1 MTQRHA
7 GTPTETLAAS
17 CPALPQERTTWP
29 LLLLAIAAS
38 LSSPSDVRA
47 QSAFVAT
54 PVRDFQYVGAP
65 AMRMPT
71 AVAVDAAGGVFV
83 ADGVNDRI
91 LRFGPDGK
99 MSAEI
104 RRVGDKTLSRP
115 MSVKIDAKGQL
126 WIADTGNGRVLVR
139 ATDGTLVRE
148 IAPQPGKGG
157 RKADI
162 TDMVV
167 CGDGETV
174 WLVDN
179 DNHRLIRFGTDADQP
194 ALFGVKGEALGQ
206 LHHPFMAASGKNG
219 DLFVS
224 DVINARVHVLTAAG
238 EFTRTIGSY
247 GLDIGQSYRPKGV
260 AVDAQD
266 NVWVADGTLG
276 VVQVFTSAGRIVDV
290 LRDEAGRP
298 FRFDSPCGITFD
310 TQGHLYVVELVP
322 ARVRKLRIAATP
334 LAAPLAEAPRREV
347 AAGNRARN
355 CTVCHL
361 EWMPQFDQGRGTRL
375 MDPPDSPAN
384 DPLVSRSAACLS
396 CHDGSVV
403 DSRRRVWQEHGH
415 LTGVEPSASVKVPPH
430 LPLLNGQMSCRTCH
444 SAHASGEPQGDITTA
459 VFLRVPNTAGE
470 LCISCHQAHT
480 RGPKLGTH
488 PTGGM
493 PWAIPQA
500 LIDAGARVGPNPRE
514 LTCQVCHTP
523 HGAANDHL
531 LLMPTDSNQLC
542 LTCHDRIRPG
552 MFRDGA
558 TEHPLFPKADAEQA
572 AAVLKLGT
580 KLAQD
585 GTLLCLSC
593 HKLHHGKA
601 ERFML
606 VGELRDSEMCLT
618 CHADKKTVFGT
629 SHDLREKFPS
639 EANRLGMTAHTGGT
653 CSSCHMF
660 HRYAR
665 APENSELDP
674 DGGKCIT
681 CHQENRIGAS
691 KLLGAIN
698 HPNVKCVVCHDPHE
712 TTRPNYL
719 RQAPADLCLECHEQG
734 EEIAGAH
741 AFEDNPDW
749 VNAHGQRAGDVGGC
763 LMCHSMHN
771 AVAKPLWGA
780 SLTAP
785 RTEQEKC
792 SVCHQA
798 GGLAASKPVRQF
810 NHTLA
815 CSECHNSHGDS
826 EENPALLIVDPPA
839 QNLCLRCHDESET
852 LVGGPHDIT
861 RNKTAWPQNAQ
872 QHSDRCLA
880 CHRPHAD
887 EKAGLYV
894 NGLAAGA
901 SGPDAA
907 CLACH
912 PNVAWDS
919 KTDLA
924 AIHPRQAVT
933 IELDPD
939 DDFMPLVSSDSGD
952 ARIGCRTCHNPHA
965 GAGPPAHLVR
975 AEQDEPTSGLCVY
988 CHEGLEH
995 IGMTGHSTASLTQA
1009 GLQAESCKP
1018 CHNVHGNPDV
1028 FAKSLMW
1035 GAGINPAGRTPQ
1047 DQRCLSCHRT
1057 DGAAEPPVIAVH
1069 PDVIFTNTGDPQAR
1083 GFLPLFNQKGEI
1095 DPAGMIACITCHEP
1109 HGRAP
1114 GGAGGDSHSKSLSL
1128 ARQRAMRLELR
1139 PFEMPNLCT
1148 SCHGQDALRRFLY
1161 FHDPLRRAGPL
1172 SSGVR
1177 FSERLSP
1184 AP

>member
-1 MTQRHA
+1 MTDRHT
-7 GTPTETLAAS
+7 GTPAETPADS
-17 CPALPQERTTWP
+17 CPPPARKWSVA
-29 LLLLAIAAS
+29 LLLLAIAAGS
-38 LSSPSDVRA
+38 FGPTDVLA

-54 PVRDFQYVGAP
+54 PVRDFQYLEAP
-65 AMRMPT
+65 AMHMPT
-71 AVAVDAAGGVFV
+71 AVAVDASGGVFV

-91 LRFGPDGK
+91 LRFDADGK
-99 MSAEI
+99 MVAEI
-104 RRVGDKTLSRP
+104 RGVGDKTLSRP

-126 WIADTGNGRVLVR
+126 WIADTGNVRVLVR
-139 ATDGTLVRE
+139 APDGTLVRE
-148 IAPQPGKGG
+148 IAPEPREGD

-162 TDMVV
+162 TDVV
-167 CGDGETV
+167 ISGDGKTV

-179 DNHRLIRFGTDADQP
+179 DNHRVMRIQADADPP
-194 ALFGVKGEALGQ
+194 ALFGVKGETLGR
-206 LHHPFMAASGKNG
+206 LHHPFMAAVGKNG

-238 EFTRTIGSY
+238 GFARTIGSY
-247 GLDIGQSYRPKGV
+247 GLDIGQTYRPKGV
-260 AVDAQD
+260 AVDVQS

-276 VVQVFTSAGRIVDV
+276 VVQVFSADGTVIDV
-290 LRDEAGRP
+290 LRDKDGRP
-298 FRFDSPCGITFD
+298 FRFESPCGITFD
-310 TQGHLYVVELVP
+310 AEGNLYVVELVP
-322 ARVRKLRIAATP
+322 ARVRKLKIAANP
-334 LAAPLAEAPRREV
+334 QAAPPAVARSRES
-347 AAGNRARN
+347 AGGDRARN

-361 EWMPQFDQGRGTRL
+361 EWMPQFDEGRGTRL
-375 MDPPDSPAN
+375 MEAPDSPAN

-403 DSRRRVWQEHGH
+403 DSRRRVWQDHGH
-415 LTGVEPSASVKVPPH
+415 LTGVEPPASVKVPPN
-430 LPLLNGQMSCRTCH
+430 LPLVNGQIACRTCH
-444 SAHASGEPQGDITTA
+444 SAHASGEPQGDMTTA

-470 LCISCHQAHT
+470 LCISCHEAHT

-493 PWAIPQA
+493 PWAIPQV

-531 LLMPTDSNQLC
+531 LVMPTDSNQLC

-558 TEHPLFPKADAEQA
+558 AEHPLFPKANAEQA
-572 AAVLKLGT
+572 AAVVKLGT
-580 KLAQD
+580 KLGPD

-593 HKLHHGKA
+593 HKLHHGKGG
-601 ERFML
+601 RFML
-606 VGELRDSEMCLT
+606 AGDLKDSEMCLS
-618 CHADKKTVFGT
+618 CHTEKKAVFGT
-629 SHDLREKFPS
+629 SHDLRKNFPS
-639 EANRLGMTAHTGGT
+639 EVNRLGMTAHGGGP
-653 CSSCHMF
+653 CSSCHMV
-660 HRYAR
+660 HRSAR
-665 APENSELDP
+665 TPEESKLDP
-674 DGGKCIT
+674 GGGKCIT

-712 TTRPNYL
+712 TAYPSYL
-719 RQAPADLCLECHEQG
+719 RQSPADLCLECHEQA
-734 EEIAGAH
+734 EDIAGAH
-741 AFEDNPDW
+741 AFEDNPEL
-749 VNAHGQRAGDVGGC
+749 VNVHGQKVGDVGGC

-771 AVAKPLWGA
+771 AVGKPLWGA

-798 GGLAASKPVRQF
+798 GGLAASKPMRQF

-839 QNLCLRCHDESET
+839 QNLCVRCHDENEA
-852 LVGGPHDIT
+852 LVDGPHDIT
-861 RNKTAWPQNAQ
+861 RNKTAWPDNSRQR
-872 QHSDRCLA
+872 SDRCLA

-887 EKAGLYV
+887 EKSGLFV
-894 NGLAAGA
+894 NGLAAGV
-901 SGPDAA
+901 SGPDAS

-912 PNVAWDS
+912 PNVAWNS
-919 KTDLA
+919 KSDLA
-924 AIHPRQAVT
+924 ALHPRESVT

-939 DDFMPLVSSDSGD
+939 DEFMPLVSADSDE

-965 GAGPPAHLVR
+965 GGGPPTHLVR
-975 AEQDEPTSGLCVY
+975 AEEDEPTSGLCVY
-988 CHEGLEH
+988 CHEDRAH
-995 IGMTGHSTASLTQA
+995 IGMTGHSTASLTKA

-1018 CHNVHGNPDV
+1018 CHNVHGNPEV

-1035 GAGINPAGRTPQ
+1035 GAGINPAGSTPQ
-1047 DQRCLSCHRT
+1047 DQRCLACHQAG
-1057 DGAAEPPVIAVH
+1057 GAAKPPAIAYH
-1069 PDVIFTNTGDPQAR
+1069 PDVIFTNTDEPEAR

-1095 DPAGMIACITCHEP
+1095 DPAGTIACMTCHEP
-1109 HGRAP
+1109 HGRAA
-1114 GGAGGDSHSKSLSL
+1114 GGASGDSDAASLPP

-1139 PFEMPNLCT
+1139 TFEMPNLCS
-1148 SCHGQDALRRFLY
+1148 SCHGLDALRRFLY
-1161 FHDPLRRAGPL
+1161 FHDPIRRAGPL
-1172 SSGVR
+1172 R
-1177 FSERLSP
+1177 SP
-1184 AP
+1184 